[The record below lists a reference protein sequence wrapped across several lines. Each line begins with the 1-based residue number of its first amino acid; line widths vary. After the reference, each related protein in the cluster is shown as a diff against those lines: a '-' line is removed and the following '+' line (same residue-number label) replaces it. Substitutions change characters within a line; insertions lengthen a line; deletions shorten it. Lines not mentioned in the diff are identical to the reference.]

1 MRRILWICLMAA
13 IGGAGFFAQSAIA
26 QGRGEAGAGAT
37 APLPT
42 VAAKTTGMQKFD
54 GYFPFYWDARA
65 GKIWLQ
71 IDRWD
76 SEFLFMESL
85 PAGIGQNDLG
95 LDRGQGG
102 RSHIVK
108 FQRTGPR
115 VLMVE
120 PNEAFRAITDNVDEQ
135 RAVEQSFPQSVM
147 FGFDVAAEDGST
159 VLVDA
164 TNFFLRDAH
173 NVTSTLAPLATGNI
187 PSRPN
192 ALSLLSAAH
201 QKFPEEYRSRSHAH
215 IRQRRARPTRAS
227 GCSRRNGCDRARAP
241 ITNRIAPARI
251 QTARLRP
258 ALGILRRFIHGFC
271 RSD

>member
-1 MRRILWICLMAA
+1 MRRTFGICVTVALVAVG
-13 IGGAGFFAQSAIA
+13 IFAQAATA
-26 QGRGEAGAGAT
+26 QGRGDAAGGAP

-42 VAAKTTGMQKFD
+42 VAAKTAGMQKFD

-108 FQRTGPR
+108 FERTGPR

-120 PNEAFRAITDNVDEQ
+120 PNEAFRAITNNVDEL
-135 RAVEQSFPQSVM
+135 RAVEQSFP
-147 FGFDVAAEDGST
+147 
-159 VLVDA
+159 
-164 TNFFLRDAH
+164 
-173 NVTSTLAPLATGNI
+173 
-187 PSRPN
+187 
-192 ALSLLSAAH
+192 
-201 QKFPEEYRSRSHAH
+201 
-215 IRQRRARPTRAS
+215 
-227 GCSRRNGCDRARAP
+227 
-241 ITNRIAPARI
+241 
-251 QTARLRP
+251 
-258 ALGILRRFIHGFC
+258 
-271 RSD
+271 